1 MRLFLIR
8 HGETVHNVAGVY
20 AGITD
25 SALTN
30 HGVLQAGRLGAHLA
44 ATDVK
49 VSHIFSSDLQRAA
62 NTAEAIRVAQSPTL
76 QPVVQLHLLREQDFG
91 FYEGKT
97 FSQRPRDP
105 SGRDAHLDVHRN
117 DPGFRDVESKESM
130 MVRAD
135 TFVAGHLL
143 PLLAVV
149 RDEHSIVVVAHGIIL
164 NYLWRSIL
172 RRFPAA
178 NVAVATSAD
187 RGVSLDYLGAW
198 SNTGVLDLEVK
209 LRPGVIPVQ
218 ENATYEPPLEVP
230 LPTFSSAEAGPSTLS
245 HQSTAVQSS
254 ATSSASIFRPML
266 PHMLL
271 VVKAVNSLEHLN
283 GLKKTRGGIGSLKH
297 DPSQKTMD
305 SFFKKRTD

>member
-1 MRLFLIR
+1 MRFFLIR

-62 NTAEAIRVAQSPTL
+62 NTAEAIRVAQSPPT
-76 QPVVQLHLLREQDFG
+76 QAVMQLRLLREQDFG

-105 SGRDAHLDVHRN
+105 SGRDAHLDAHRN

-135 TFVAGHLL
+135 TFVDVHLL
-143 PLLAVV
+143 PLFAVV

-172 RRFPAA
+172 KRFPPA

-187 RGVSLDYLGAW
+187 RGVGLDYIGAW
-198 SNTGVLDLEVK
+198 SNTGVLDLEIK
-209 LRPGVIPVQ
+209 LRPGIIPGQ
-218 ENATYEPPLEVP
+218 EKATYGPPLEAP
-230 LPTFSSAEAGPSTLS
+230 PPILSSTEAGPSELS
-245 HQSTAVQSS
+245 QQSTAVPP
-254 ATSSASIFRPML
+254 ATIATPVSRPML
-266 PHMLL
+266 PHMSL